1 MEKSVYI
8 NGVSAYLQVSG
19 LTQGTIL
26 LSKALP
32 VGAKKM
38 QLDVTSL
45 SSGIYILS
53 YSADG
58 QIMDSKKFNKK

>member
-26 LSKALP
+26 LSKAIP

-38 QLDVTSL
+38 QIDATSL

-58 QIMDSKKFNKK
+58 QTVDSKKFNKK